1 MRKRGLSD
9 CSGVTEG
16 ATGARFPHVTLRTSL
31 LGSLQIFALRSQKM
45 VPRVPP
51 LILQLRGE
59 GMRKKKVKKMDFMS
73 FESVHW

>member
-51 LILQLRGE
+51 PDFTASRRGNE
-59 GMRKKKVKKMDFMS
+59 KKKSKKNGLY
-73 FESVHW
+73 VL